1 MGETV
6 MSTEQADYSVAQ
18 KVIHWLMALIICFD
32 LFVAQKFGRVM
43 EDWDRLESRVDH
55 ATVGTVLTI
64 LLVLRLYFRFR
75 HGPAVMPP
83 GMPPWQVTA
92 AKAGHFALYACMV
105 LLVVSGF
112 ATGMNAADPIPLF
125 GQLDIT
131 LGQTNEDLMQTIRPV
146 HEFATN
152 AMIVLIAIHVLAALQ
167 HHFVA
172 KDRST
177 AKMLKF
183 WKSERNS
190 AG

>member
-1 MGETV
+1 
-6 MSTEQADYSVAQ
+6 
-18 KVIHWLMALIICFD
+18 MALIICFD

-64 LLVLRLYFRFR
+64 LLVLRFYFRFR
-75 HGPAVMPP
+75 NGPAALPA
-83 GMPPWQVTA
+83 GMPAWQITA

-112 ATGMNAADPIPLF
+112 ATGMNAADPLPLF

-152 AMIVLIAIHVLAALQ
+152 AMIVLIVIHVVAALY

-172 KDRST
+172 KDNSSRR
-177 AKMLKF
+177 MLRF
-183 WKSERNS
+183 WKSE
-190 AG
+190 A

>member
-1 MGETV
+1 MGKATV
-6 MSTEQADYSVAQ
+6 RTAKADYSVAQ
-18 KVIHWLMALIICFD
+18 KVIHWLMAIILCLD

-55 ATVGTVLTI
+55 ATVGTVLAI
-64 LLVLRLYFRFR
+64 LLALRFYFRLR
-75 HGPAVMPP
+75 NGPVALPA
-83 GMPPWQVTA
+83 GMPGWQVTA

-105 LLVVSGF
+105 LLVVSGY

-131 LGQTNEDLMQTIRPV
+131 IGQTNEDTLQLIRPV

-152 AMIVLIAIHVLAALQ
+152 AMIALIAIHVLAALY

-172 KDRST
+172 KDDST
-177 AKMLKF
+177 RRMFKF
-183 WKSERNS
+183 WRSQD
-190 AG
+190 